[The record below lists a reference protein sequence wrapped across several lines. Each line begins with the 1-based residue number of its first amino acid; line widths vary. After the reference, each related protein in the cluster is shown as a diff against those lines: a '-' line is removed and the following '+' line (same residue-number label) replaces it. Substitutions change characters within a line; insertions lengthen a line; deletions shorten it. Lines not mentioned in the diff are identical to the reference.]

1 MFSSSYLICFL
12 ICIFTVV
19 KCSSKNF
26 SVSLGVTSV
35 IAVLMVIALIG
46 DLNNGTSGMEIKKTS
61 DSGYYRNQ
69 LYPEHSDSHTVW
81 LSLLPSVIH
90 AVGNAGFLSYGIHQN
105 CPQ

>member
-26 SVSLGVTSV
+26 SVSLDVTSV

-46 DLNNGTSGMEIKKTS
+46 DLNKGTSGMEIKKT
-61 DSGYYRNQ
+61 DSGYCRNQ
-69 LYPEHSDSHTVW
+69 LYPEHSDSYTVW